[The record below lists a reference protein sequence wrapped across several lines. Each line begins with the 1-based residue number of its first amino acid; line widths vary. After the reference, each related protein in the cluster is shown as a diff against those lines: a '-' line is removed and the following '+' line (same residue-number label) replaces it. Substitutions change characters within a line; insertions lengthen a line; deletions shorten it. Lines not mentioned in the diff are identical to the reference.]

1 MQQHAINA
9 LEYFI
14 TRTEALPLHCAAM
27 QETRNRRA
35 FLAPRTAPL
44 RRKSQDIQLI
54 YRALASQQYG
64 HKHQSRC
71 EQQNRRP
78 PMFKNTVI
86 ALGAA
91 VVLVTALGSASYAQ
105 QNPQEWWRA
114 YENSKSGKHCVGGDE
129 SAASAYPSWMVCR
142 PR

>member
-1 MQQHAINA
+1 
-9 LEYFI
+9 LLRY
-14 TRTEALPLHCAAM
+14 R
-27 QETRNRRA
+27 RNDARNPHSA
-35 FLAPRTAPL
+35 GFLAHRTAPL
-44 RRKSQDIQLI
+44 GREAQDIQLI
-54 YRALASQQYG
+54 YRTVAAQQYG

-78 PMFKNTVI
+78 HMFKNTVI

-105 QNPQEWWRA
+105 QTQKEWWDA
-114 YENSKSGKHCVGGDE
+114 YQKSKSRKHCVGGEE
-129 SAASAYPSWMVCR
+129 SAASAYPSWMVCN